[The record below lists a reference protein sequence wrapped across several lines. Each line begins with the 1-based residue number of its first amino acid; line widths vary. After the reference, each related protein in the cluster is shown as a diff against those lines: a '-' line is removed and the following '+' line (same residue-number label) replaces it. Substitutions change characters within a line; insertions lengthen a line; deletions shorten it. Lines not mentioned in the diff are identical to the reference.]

1 MWHYEGMTTKAS
13 DPQPSDPRPS
23 DPPRPNDPNNP
34 QPRPGE
40 GEDMNDAAREELN
53 RRKNA

>member
-13 DPQPSDPRPS
+13 DPQQPSDPRPNE
-23 DPPRPNDPNNP
+23 PRPNDPNNP

-40 GEDMNDAAREELN
+40 GEDMNEAAREELN